1 MIKQWMV
8 RLTAALTMAVM
19 VAPAAPQAMAQG
31 PGAPGG
37 GAPLSEA
44 DKKAYETFQKK
55 AGDIQKKYK
64 PQLDAVQKKYQVGMD
79 AIKKKYEPQLM
90 ATQKEGQALKPE
102 EQKGPKGQAII
113 KKMIALQGQMMSEPV
128 AKKMLGELKPIA
140 KKVSDEILAVAP
152 AKLKPMVKQQIDIQ
166 MKQLGG

>member
-1 MIKQWMV
+1 MKQWMV
-8 RLTAALTMAVM
+8 RLVAALTIAVT
-19 VAPAAPQAMAQG
+19 VALAAPQAMAQG
-31 PGAPGG
+31 PGGG
-37 GAPLSEA
+37 GEKLSEA

-64 PQLDAVQKKYQVGMD
+64 PQLDAVQKKYQVGME
-79 AIKKKYEPQLM
+79 AIKKKYEPKLM

-152 AKLKPMVKQQIDIQ
+152 AKLKPMVKQQIDMQ